1 VQAASRPSIQDR
13 IDAWLDNAR
22 VERHLPHA
30 VLIVATMTLLAGV
43 YALVWSTGGARGP
56 YLHAAYLPLLLAAV
70 TGGVRAA
77 LLTGLIATV
86 VTGPLMPLDVEQG
99 LRQGAGAWLFRG
111 AFFLLIGVFV
121 ALATAS
127 LRSRSAHNLRL
138 REDLAATYSR
148 NLQVFAG
155 LVASRDEQTYDH
167 CDRVGRN
174 AVAIGRRLRLDR
186 HTLGQ
191 LYWSGILHDLGKI
204 GTPEAILRKP
214 GVLTD
219 EELAKVQEHCELGR
233 TILMNISQDYAAI
246 ASGVIAHHER
256 WDGTGYPYGLA
267 GEEIPLFGRILAVA
281 DVFEALTSSRPYRD
295 PLPAKEALALVRKG
309 RGSHFDPAA
318 VDAFLIA
325 YREGRIAVEADPFP
339 APEASVDG
347 ELVPERIG
355 RDLIAARAP
364 WRARVVN

>member
-1 VQAASRPSIQDR
+1 VPLPSRPSIQDR
-13 IDAWLDNAR
+13 IDAWLDHAR

-30 VLIVATMTLLAGV
+30 ILIVTTLALLASV
-43 YALVWSTGGARGP
+43 YVLVWTTGGARGP
-56 YLHAAYLPLLLAAV
+56 YLHAVYLPVLLAAV

-77 LLTGLIATV
+77 AITGMVATV
-86 VTGPLMPLDVEQG
+86 MTGPLMPLDVDQG
-99 LRQGAGAWLFRG
+99 LRQAAGAWLFRG
-111 AFFLLIGVFV
+111 AFFLLIGIFA

-127 LRSRSAHNLRL
+127 LRSRSAHNLQL

-174 AVAIGRRLRLDR
+174 AVTIGRRLDLDR
-186 HTLGQ
+186 HALGQ

-214 GVLTD
+214 AALTD
-219 EELAKVQEHCELGR
+219 EELVKVQEHCELGR
-233 TILMNISQDYAAI
+233 TILMNISPDYATI

-256 WDGTGYPYGLA
+256 WDGTGYPYGLT

-281 DVFEALTSSRPYRD
+281 DVFEALTSYRPYRD
-295 PLPAKEALALVRKG
+295 PLPVEEALAVLRDG
-309 RGSHFDPAA
+309 RGGHFDPSV
-318 VDAFLIA
+318 VDAFLA
-325 YREGRIAVEADPFP
+325 VHREGLVAMEADPFP
-339 APEASVDG
+339 VPEVVADT
-347 ELVPERIG
+347 ELVPELVG